1 MRRQFLG
8 LVSFCLMLTLIGCGE
23 KTKVEPLDSGTDSG
37 ALAPLDDPSTGS
49 DGSAGDASAS
59 STGNESEDA
68 HRGHSHPKAIPGRKT
83 LDGNWLL
90 AFPQLVPPQQ
100 EGQEMQAG
108 ERAMLLLK
116 VSGAEGDSPQV
127 SVIAGRQGLEQVE
140 IQGLEI
146 VDGAIKFQ
154 AENSQGKVFDFS
166 GQLTHGLVVGSTLFA
181 DRSFA
186 MSRLLPT
193 EEKTFARI
201 PMMMP
206 LPETQIFAQ
215 LATSPVPDEDTR
227 AFVEMLPVSP
237 LGRMAYLRL
246 VNMTA
251 GNKAPADELEGVIN
265 EFLESLAIWGDRV
278 VTNSEFEAFSAVAM
292 TSYDVDWCLK
302 KADEIEEKLKAS
314 EDFKHNVGQVVGL
327 RARTKYRQTTEL
339 LGSKEDADRAKG
351 RELAEEFLVK
361 TPFEPML
368 SVLLADDARLHG
380 SLDEAI
386 GRYAE
391 LAVLPMQE
399 RMLQQ
404 AWSNDAVQRI
414 LPTERV
420 ATLWKE
426 KNGSTEGLD
435 EYLDGVY
442 QKRLLSFI
450 DSPVTDGPEEADKPV
465 VLCELFTGSRCAPC
479 VAADV
484 GLEGIEN
491 TYQKS
496 QVVTLRYHVHV
507 PGHDPLTNEDCEA
520 RFYNYYKAAGTPS
533 VFVDGATLSGAAGVM
548 PNAPQTY
555 RGLRNA
561 IDEFRGSTK
570 AEPKTAAASEDKSED
585 KEVSTDNDNDE
596 SKDDEKA
603 AATDEKTDPKEPEE
617 SEPKI
622 LIDLKVSLQQ
632 NTIQVSATVDGLTAE
647 TSNVRLMLALAE
659 SDIKYRAFNGIRH
672 HDMVVRQL
680 IGGDRGTSPKDGVLS
695 FEGDVNVE
703 ELRDRLHAYLT
714 EFEEN
719 QGVEFTSMPLDLA
732 NLSVVAFVQ
741 NVESRR
747 VLRTVMVPVAESAA
761 GN

>member
-8 LVSFCLMLTLIGCGE
+8 LVSFCLLLTLIGCGE
-23 KTKVEPLDSGTDSG
+23 KTKVEPLDSGAETG
-37 ALAPLDDPSTGS
+37 ALAPLNDSATS
-49 DGSAGDASAS
+49 ADGSAANAS
-59 STGNESEDA
+59 SGNESEDP
-68 HRGHSHPKAIPGRKT
+68 HKGHSHPKEVPGRKT

-90 AFPQLVPPQQ
+90 AFPQVVPPQK
-100 EGQEMQAG
+100 EGQELQAG
-108 ERAMLLLK
+108 ERAMLLMK
-116 VSGAEGDSPQV
+116 VSGSESDSPQA
-127 SVIAGRQGLEQVE
+127 SVVAGRQGLEQVE

-146 VDGAIKFQ
+146 VDGAIKFRT
-154 AENSQGKVFDFS
+154 ENSQGKVFDYS
-166 GQLTHGLVVGSTLFA
+166 GKLSHGLVVGSTLFA
-181 DRSFA
+181 DGSFA

-193 EEKTFARI
+193 DEKTFAHI
-201 PMMMP
+201 PMMIP
-206 LPETQIFAQ
+206 LPEVQFFAQ

-227 AFVEMLPVSP
+227 AFVEMVPVSP

-246 VNMTA
+246 VSMTA
-251 GNKAPADELEGVIN
+251 GNKAPVDELEGVIK

-292 TSYDVDWCLK
+292 TGYDVDWCLK

-314 EDFKHNVGQVVGL
+314 EDFKHQVVQVAGL
-327 RARTKYRQTTEL
+327 RAQIKYRQTTEL
-339 LGSKEDADRAKG
+339 LASTEEAARVKG
-351 RELAEEFLVK
+351 RELAKEFLVT
-361 TPFEPML
+361 TPFEPLL
-368 SVLLADDARLHG
+368 SSLLADDARLHG

-404 AWSNDAVQRI
+404 AWSNDAVQKI
-414 LPTERV
+414 VPTERL
-420 ATLWKE
+420 AMLWKK

-442 QKRLLSFI
+442 EKSLLSFI
-450 DSPVTDGPEEADKPV
+450 DSPVVDTPEDAGKPV

-484 GLEGIEN
+484 ALEGIEK
-491 TYQKS
+491 TYPKS

-533 VFVDGATLSGAAGVM
+533 LFVDGATLNRVAGVM

-555 RGLRNA
+555 RGLRNV

-570 AEPKTAAASEDKSED
+570 VEAKTDAASEEKAAAAADADSDKSA
-585 KEVSTDNDNDE
+585 
-596 SKDDEKA
+596 DDEKD
-603 AATDEKTDPKEPEE
+603 AATDEKPESKEPEKT
-617 SEPKI
+617 EPKVT
-622 LIDLKVSLQQ
+622 IDLKVSRQQ
-632 NTIQVSATVDGLTAE
+632 DTIQVSATVDGLAGQS
-647 TSNVRLMLALAE
+647 SNVRLMLALAE
-659 SDIKYRAFNGIRH
+659 SNIKFRAFNGIRH
-672 HDMVVRQL
+672 HDMVVRHL

-695 FEGDVNVE
+695 FQGTVNVE
-703 ELRDRLHAYLT
+703 ELRNRLHSYLT
-714 EFEEN
+714 EFEQN
-719 QGVEFTSMPLDLA
+719 QGVEFTSMPLDLSS
-732 NLSVVAFVQ
+732 LSVVAFVQ
-741 NVESRR
+741 DVESRT
-747 VLRTVMVPVAESAA
+747 VLRTVMVPVTDSAA

>member
-1 MRRQFLG
+1 
-8 LVSFCLMLTLIGCGE
+8 MLTLIGCGE

-37 ALAPLDDPSTGS
+37 ALAPLDDPSTRS

-59 STGNESEDA
+59 STDNDSEDA
-68 HRGHSHPKAIPGRKT
+68 HKGHSHPKEMPGRKT

-90 AFPQLVPPQQ
+90 AFPQLIPPQQ
-100 EGQEMQAG
+100 EGQEVQAG
-108 ERAMLLLK
+108 ERTMLLLN
-116 VSGAEGDSPQV
+116 VSGSESDSPKA
-127 SVIAGRQGLEQVE
+127 SVVAGRQGLEQIRIE
-140 IQGLEI
+140 SLEI
-146 VDGAIKFQ
+146 EDGAIKFQ
-154 AENSQGKVFDFS
+154 AQNAQAKAFDFS
-166 GQLTHGLVVGSTLFA
+166 GQLSHGLVVGSTLFG
-181 DRSFA
+181 DGSFA

-193 EEKTFARI
+193 DEKTFARI
-201 PMMMP
+201 PMMIP

-251 GNKAPADELEGVIN
+251 GNKAPVDELEGVIN
-265 EFLESLAIWGDRV
+265 EFLESLVIWGDRV

-292 TSYDVDWCLK
+292 AGYDVDWCLT

-314 EDFKHNVGQVVGL
+314 EHFKHNVARVAGL
-327 RARTKYRQTTEL
+327 RAQVKYRQTTEL
-339 LGSKEDADRAKG
+339 LGSKEEAERVKG
-351 RELAEEFLVK
+351 RELAEEFLAS

-368 SVLLADDARLHG
+368 SSLLADDARLHG
-380 SLDEAI
+380 SKDEAI
-386 GRYAE
+386 SRYAE
-391 LAVLPMQE
+391 LAALPMQE

-404 AWSNDAVQRI
+404 AWSNEAVQKI
-414 LPTERV
+414 LPTERL

-435 EYLDGVY
+435 EYLAGVY
-442 QKRLLSFI
+442 EKRLLSFI
-450 DSPVTDGPEEADKPV
+450 DSPVTITPEDADKPI

-484 GLEGIEN
+484 GLEGIEK
-491 TYQKS
+491 TYPKS
-496 QVVTLRYHVHV
+496 QVVALRYHVHV

-533 VFVDGATLSGAAGVM
+533 VFVDGATLNGVAGVM

-555 RGLRNA
+555 RGLRNV

-570 AEPKTAAASEDKSED
+570 AAPKAEAASED
-585 KEVSTDNDNDE
+585 KEVSADSDNDE
-596 SKDDEKA
+596 SKDDEKD
-603 AATDEKTDPKEPEE
+603 AATDEKTDPKEHVKA
-617 SEPKI
+617 EPKI
-622 LIDLKVSLQQ
+622 SIDLKVSRQQ
-632 NTIQVSATVDGLTAE
+632 NTIEVSATVDGLDAE
-647 TSNVRLMLALAE
+647 ASNVRLMLALAE
-659 SDIKYRAFNGIRH
+659 SNIKYRAFNGIRH

-695 FEGDVNVE
+695 FQGEVNLE

-719 QGVEFTSMPLDLA
+719 QGVEFNSMPLQLA

-741 NVESRR
+741 DVESRR

>member
-8 LVSFCLMLTLIGCGE
+8 LVSFCLVLALIGCGE
-23 KTKVEPLDSGTDSG
+23 KTTVEPLDSGTESG
-37 ALAPLDDPSTGS
+37 ALTPLDDPSIST
-49 DGSAGDASAS
+49 DGSTGDVASS
-59 STGNESEDA
+59 STGKDSEDA
-68 HRGHSHPKAIPGRKT
+68 HIGHAHPKEMPGRKT

-90 AFPQLVPPQQ
+90 AFPQLVSPQQ
-100 EGQEMQAG
+100 EGQELQAG
-108 ERAMLLLK
+108 ERTMLLLN
-116 VSGAEGDSPQV
+116 VSDAESDSPKA
-127 SVIAGRQGLEQVE
+127 SVVAGRQGLEQVV
-140 IQGLEI
+140 IQSLEI
-146 VDGAIKFQ
+146 AAGAIKFQ
-154 AENSQGKVFDFS
+154 VENSQAKVLDFS
-166 GQLTHGLVVGSTLFA
+166 GQLSHGFVVGSALFG
-181 DRSFA
+181 DGSFV

-201 PMMMP
+201 PMMIP
-206 LPETQIFAQ
+206 LPEAKVFAQ

-227 AFVEMLPVSP
+227 AFVEMLPISP

-246 VNMTA
+246 INMTA
-251 GNKAPADELEGVIN
+251 GNKAPVEKLEGVIN

-278 VTNSEFEAFSAVAM
+278 ITNSEFEAFSAVAM
-292 TSYDVDWCLK
+292 AGYDIDWCLN

-314 EDFKHNVGQVVGL
+314 EHFKHNVARVAGL
-327 RARTKYRQTTEL
+327 RSQIRYRQMTEL
-339 LGSKEDADRAKG
+339 LGSKEEADRVKG
-351 RELAEEFLVK
+351 RELAEEFLTT

-368 SVLLADDARLHG
+368 SSLLADDARLHG

-386 GRYAE
+386 SRYAE

-399 RMLQQ
+399 RMLHQ
-404 AWSNDAVQRI
+404 AWSNNAVQKI
-414 LPTERV
+414 LPTERL

-435 EYLDGVY
+435 EYLDDVY
-442 QKRLLSFI
+442 EKRLLSFI
-450 DSPVTDGPEEADKPV
+450 DPPVTDSPEDADRSV

-484 GLEGIEN
+484 GLEGIEK
-491 TYQKS
+491 TYSKS

-533 VFVDGATLSGAAGVM
+533 VFVDGAALNGAAGVM

-555 RGLRNA
+555 RGLRNV

-570 AEPKTAAASEDKSED
+570 AEAKTDAASED
-585 KEVSTDNDNDE
+585 KEVSVDADNDE
-596 SKDDEKA
+596 SEDGEQGVV
-603 AATDEKTDPKEPEE
+603 TNEKTDPEE
-617 SEPKI
+617 TEKYESKFA
-622 LIDLKVSLQQ
+622 IDLKVSRQQ
-632 NTIQVSATVDGLTAE
+632 DTIQVSATVDGLAAE
-647 TSNVRLMLALAE
+647 VSNVRLMLALAE

-680 IGGDRGTSPKDGVLS
+680 IGGDRGISPKDGVLS
-695 FEGDVNVE
+695 FQGDVNVE
-703 ELRDRLHAYLT
+703 ELRDDLHAYLT
-714 EFEEN
+714 VFEEN

-741 NVESRR
+741 DVETRK
-747 VLRTVMVPVAESAA
+747 VLRTVMVLVSE
-761 GN
+761 

>member
-1 MRRQFLG
+1 M
-8 LVSFCLMLTLIGCGE
+8 
-23 KTKVEPLDSGTDSG
+23 KVEPLDGGTESG

-49 DGSAGDASAS
+49 NGSAGDASAS
-59 STGNESEDA
+59 STDNDSEDA
-68 HRGHSHPKAIPGRKT
+68 HKGHSHPKEIPGRKT

-100 EGQEMQAG
+100 EGQELQAG

-201 PMMMP
+201 PMMIP

-265 EFLESLAIWGDRV
+265 EFLESLAIWGERV
-278 VTNSEFEAFSAVAM
+278 VANSEFEAFAAISM

-302 KADEIEEKLKAS
+302 KADEIEEKLKVS
-314 EDFKHNVGQVVGL
+314 EEFNHNVAQVVGL
-327 RARTKYRQTTEL
+327 RARIKYRQTTEL

-386 GRYAE
+386 SRYAE

-404 AWSNDAVQRI
+404 TWSNDAVQRI

-442 QKRLLSFI
+442 QTRLLSFI
-450 DSPVTDGPEEADKPV
+450 DSPVTDDPEEAGKPV

-484 GLEGIEN
+484 GLEGIEK
-491 TYQKS
+491 TYPTS

-555 RGLRNA
+555 RGLRNT
-561 IDEFRGSTK
+561 IDEFRGSAK
-570 AEPKTAAASEDKSED
+570 ADAESDAASED
-585 KEVSTDNDNDE
+585 KEVSTDADNDE

-603 AATDEKTDPKEPEE
+603 AATDEKTDPKKSEE
-617 SEPKI
+617 SESRI
-622 LIDLKVSLQQ
+622 SIDLKVSRQQ
-632 NTIQVSATVDGLTAE
+632 STIQVSATVDGLAAE

-680 IGGDRGTSPKDGVLS
+680 IGGDRGTSSKDGVLS
-695 FEGDVNVE
+695 FQGDVNLE

-719 QGVEFTSMPLDLA
+719 QGVEFNSMPLELA

-741 NVESRR
+741 DVESRR
-747 VLRTVMVPVAESAA
+747 VLRTVMVQVTESAA

>member
-1 MRRQFLG
+1 
-8 LVSFCLMLTLIGCGE
+8 
-23 KTKVEPLDSGTDSG
+23 
-37 ALAPLDDPSTGS
+37 
-49 DGSAGDASAS
+49 
-59 STGNESEDA
+59 
-68 HRGHSHPKAIPGRKT
+68 
-83 LDGNWLL
+83 
-90 AFPQLVPPQQ
+90 
-100 EGQEMQAG
+100 
-108 ERAMLLLK
+108 
-116 VSGAEGDSPQV
+116 
-127 SVIAGRQGLEQVE
+127 
-140 IQGLEI
+140 

-166 GQLTHGLVVGSTLFA
+166 GQLSHGLVVGSTLFA

-201 PMMMP
+201 PMMIP
-206 LPETQIFAQ
+206 LPETQIFAE

-227 AFVEMLPVSP
+227 AFVEMIPVSP

-251 GNKAPADELEGVIN
+251 GNKAPVDELEGVIN
-265 EFLESLAIWGDRV
+265 EFLESLAIWGDRA

-292 TSYDVDWCLK
+292 AGYDVDWCLK
-302 KADEIEEKLKAS
+302 KADEIEEKLKLS
-314 EDFKHNVGQVVGL
+314 EDFKHNLVQVAGL
-327 RARTKYRQTTEL
+327 RAQIKYRQTTEL
-339 LGSKEDADRAKG
+339 LGSKEEADLAKG
-351 RELAEEFLVK
+351 RKLAEEFLVK

-368 SVLLADDARLHG
+368 SALLADDARLHG
-380 SLDEAI
+380 RLDEAI
-386 GRYAE
+386 SRYAE
-391 LAVLPMQE
+391 LAVLPMLE

-404 AWSNDAVQRI
+404 AWSNDAVQKI
-414 LPTERV
+414 LPTERL

-442 QKRLLSFI
+442 DKRLLSFI
-450 DSPVTDGPEEADKPV
+450 DSPVIDGPEDADKPV

-484 GLEGIEN
+484 GLEGIEK
-491 TYQKS
+491 TYPKS

-533 VFVDGATLSGAAGVM
+533 VFVDGATLNGAAGFM

-555 RGLRNA
+555 RGLRNV

-570 AEPKTAAASEDKSED
+570 ADAKSEAVSEDKD
-585 KEVSTDNDNDE
+585 QEVSADDGNDE

-603 AATDEKTDPKEPEE
+603 AATDEQTDPKEPEKA
-617 SEPKI
+617 EPKI
-622 LIDLKVSLQQ
+622 SIDLKVSRQQ
-632 NTIQVSATVDGLTAE
+632 NTIQVSATVGGLAAE
-647 TSNVRLMLALAE
+647 ASNVRLMLALAE
-659 SDIKYRAFNGIRH
+659 SDIHYRAFNGIRH
-672 HDMVVRQL
+672 HNMVVRQL
-680 IGGDRGTSPKDGVLS
+680 IGGDRGTGPKDGVLS
-695 FEGDVNVE
+695 FQGDVNVE

-719 QGVEFTSMPLDLA
+719 QGVEFTSMPLDLT

-741 NVESRR
+741 DVESRR
-747 VLRTVMVPVAESAA
+747 VLRTVMVPVTESAA